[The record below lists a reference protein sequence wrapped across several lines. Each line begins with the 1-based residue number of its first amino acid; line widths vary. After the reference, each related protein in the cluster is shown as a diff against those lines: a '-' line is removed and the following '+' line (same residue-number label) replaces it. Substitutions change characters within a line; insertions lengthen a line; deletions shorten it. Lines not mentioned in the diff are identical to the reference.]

1 MIRLIREHNA
11 VNGLRFTVIE
21 FMVMA
26 VIVAG
31 FAVYLGN
38 AGANVF
44 AIALL
49 GVGAN
54 CLVVAA
60 VGIRSLQAGEQDRSL
75 GATFSQ
81 SSRARILAEHPH
93 GQRATWALSAL
104 TLIPFAV
111 AAAALAGRVR
121 RRA

>member
-1 MIRLIREHNA
+1 MRDNA

-26 VIVAG
+26 VIVVG

-60 VGIRSLQAGEQDRSL
+60 VGIRSYFRRANRI
-75 GATFSQ
+75 GASARPSANRHGRG
-81 SSRARILAEHPH
+81 SSRNTRMGNARP
-93 GQRATWALSAL
+93 GCSAH
-104 TLIPFAV
+104 
-111 AAAALAGRVR
+111 
-121 RRA
+121 